1 MTLGIK
7 RHPLVLELTPVQY
20 YNGKNVDIVIFN
32 PGCLTN
38 VKTGNNIDRSSYNI
52 LPLLLFREM
61 LWTRTPLNWR
71 EVEGCESHG
80 WKEQH
85 TRTRANSSIRHQK

>member
-38 VKTGNNIDRSSYNI
+38 VKTGNNNDRSFI
-52 LPLLLFREM
+52 LLGLLNHNVQTQEALLL
-61 LWTRTPLNWR
+61 
-71 EVEGCESHG
+71 
-80 WKEQH
+80 
-85 TRTRANSSIRHQK
+85 